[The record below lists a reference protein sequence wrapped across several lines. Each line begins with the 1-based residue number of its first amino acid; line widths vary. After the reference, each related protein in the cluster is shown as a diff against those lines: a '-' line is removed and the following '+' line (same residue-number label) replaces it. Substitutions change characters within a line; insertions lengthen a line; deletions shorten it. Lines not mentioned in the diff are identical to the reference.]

1 MYSLYEFL
9 RRPNQLS
16 DLLPWAALIAPG
28 VILNKDGSLQKSYRF
43 RGPDLDSSTRAG
55 LIAVAAKLNN
65 VFKRLGTG
73 WVIFVEAQRIQS
85 GCYPES
91 DFPCTAAAL
100 IDEER
105 KQFFGSGQHYENNYY
120 LTLTFLPPPENCGR
134 WEKRLI
140 DRDYEKEESIFQTQ
154 RKNFLTETERVFSLF
169 KETMTEAEPLSDE
182 ETLTY
187 LHSTVSTKRHGVK
200 VPECPMYLDA
210 YIADSPLIPGLE
222 PKLGLRGQLRYVR
235 VISIKQ
241 FPGASLPGI
250 LDNLNRLNFEY
261 RWTSRFLC
269 LDKEDAVKELD
280 AYQRKHFSKR
290 KNFLTTIREQLTK
303 QEAPIDNPDAVAK
316 SGDAES
322 AIRELKADLVSYG
335 FFTMAV
341 VIMDADPS
349 RVDKKAR
356 AIEKTINAL
365 GFVTVDEQVNA
376 VDAWLGTIPG
386 LFRANIRRPLLH
398 TVNLAHLFPVSAIW
412 AGPEKNFHLNGPA
425 LMHTQT
431 PDKTPFR
438 FNLHI
443 GDVGHTMIVGPPG
456 MGKSVLLA
464 SSAVQYLRYPQAQVY
479 IFDKDGACRALT
491 AGVGGDFYDL
501 ADERDGALSF
511 QPLANIDD
519 ENERA
524 WAAEWLYDYL
534 RGENMAI
541 TPEIKSA
548 VWAALCSL
556 ANAPAEERTISGFV
570 FLVQDKNIKQAL
582 QPLTLNGAFGKLFD
596 ANRDTLQYGRWQA
609 FEMAKLMNL
618 AAAIPPTLGYLFHR
632 LEQRFTGEPT
642 LLPLDESWVFLKNP
656 VFAPKIQEWLKVLR
670 KKNVAVIFATQSLA
684 DIASSPVASAI
695 IESCLTKIYLPNPA
709 ALDRTTQP
717 LYEAF
722 GLNRTEIQ
730 LIAQAAPKRQYYYK
744 SPLGSRLFELALG
757 PVALAYCGAS
767 SPEDQW
773 MVQKILREDGKE
785 NFNEEWLVYKNL
797 PEAVARL
804 KELQRGNVAQRAKIS
819 LNDQK

>member
-1 MYSLYEFL
+1 MYYLYEFL
-9 RRPNQLS
+9 RRPNKLS

-43 RGPDLDSSTRAG
+43 RGPDLDSSTRSG
-55 LIAVAAKLNN
+55 MITVAAKVNN

-85 GCYPES
+85 QRYQES
-91 DFPCTAAAL
+91 SFPSPVAVM

-105 KQFFGSGQHYENNYY
+105 KRFFSSGQHYENNYY
-120 LTLTFLPPPENCGR
+120 LTLAFLPPPENYGK
-134 WEKRLI
+134 WEKYLI
-140 DRDYEKEESIFQTQ
+140 DRDYEKEETTFQIHL
-154 RKNFLTETERVFSLF
+154 KNFLTEAQMVFSLF
-169 KETMTEAEPLSDE
+169 KEVMTEAEELSDA

-187 LHSTVSTKRHGVK
+187 LHSAVSTRRFTVK

-210 YIADSPLIPGLE
+210 YISDSPLTTGLE
-222 PKLGLRGQLRYVR
+222 PKLGLRSDLQYLR

-241 FPGASLPGI
+241 FPGTSLPGI

-269 LDKEDAVKELD
+269 LDKNDAVKELE

-290 KNFLTTIREQLTK
+290 KSFLTTIREQITK
-303 QEAPIDNPDAVAK
+303 KEAPIDNPDALVK
-316 SGDAES
+316 SNDAGT
-322 AIRELKADLVSYG
+322 AIQELKADLVSYG

-341 VIMDADPS
+341 VVMDANPN
-349 RVDKKAR
+349 RAAKKAQ
-356 AIEKTINAL
+356 AIEKTINSL

-398 TVNLAHLFPVSAIW
+398 TINLAHIFPVSAIW
-412 AGPEKNFHLNGPA
+412 AGPERNTHLNGPV

-443 GDVGHTMIVGPPG
+443 GDLGHTVIVGPPG

-464 SSAVQYLRYPQAQVY
+464 SIAVQYLRYPNAQVY
-479 IFDKDGACRALT
+479 IFDKDGSCRALT

-501 ADERDGALSF
+501 ADEHGGALSF
-511 QPLANIDD
+511 QPLIDIGD

-541 TPEIKSA
+541 TPELKST

-570 FLVQDKNIKQAL
+570 FLVQDKRIKQAME
-582 QPLTLNGAFGKLFD
+582 PLTLNGAFGKLFD
-596 ANRDTLQYGRWQA
+596 ANRDNLQYGRWQV
-609 FEMAKLMNL
+609 FEMAKLMNM
-618 AAAIPPTLGYLFHR
+618 ATAIPPTLGYLFHR
-632 LEQRFTGEPT
+632 LEQRFTGEPS
-642 LLPLDESWVFLKNP
+642 LLPLDESWLFLKNP
-656 VFAPKIQEWLKVLR
+656 IFAPKILEWLKVLR
-670 KKNVAVIFATQSLA
+670 KKNVAVIFATQSLS

-695 IESCLTKIYLPNPA
+695 IESCLTKIYLPNPS
-709 ALDRTTQP
+709 ALDQTTKP

-722 GLNRTEIQ
+722 GLNETEIR

-744 SPLGSRLFELALG
+744 SPLGSRLFELAMG

-767 SPEDQW
+767 SPQDQQ
-773 MVQKILREDGKE
+773 MVQKILLEDKE
-785 NFNEEWLVYKNL
+785 HFNEEWLVYKGLVN
-797 PEAVARL
+797 AVPRL
-804 KELQRGNVAQRAKIS
+804 KELQHAGSVA
-819 LNDQK
+819 

>member
-1 MYSLYEFL
+1 MYYLYEFL
-9 RRPNQLS
+9 RRPNKLS
-16 DLLPWAALIAPG
+16 DLLPWAMLIAPG
-28 VILNKDGSLQKSYRF
+28 VISNKDGSLQKSYRF
-43 RGPDLDSSTRAG
+43 RGPDLDSSTRSG
-55 LIAVAAKLNN
+55 LMTAAAKVNN

-73 WVIFVEAQRIQS
+73 WIIFVEAQRIQS
-85 GCYPES
+85 QRYPES
-91 DFPCTAAAL
+91 SLPNEVATM

-105 KQFFGSGQHYENNYY
+105 KRFFSSGQHYENNYY
-120 LTLTFLPPPENCGR
+120 LTLTFLPPSENYGK

-140 DRDYEKEESIFQTQ
+140 DRDYQKEETTFQTHL
-154 RKNFLTETERVFSLF
+154 KNFLSETERVFSLF
-169 KETMTEAEPLSDE
+169 KEVMTEAEELSDAA
-182 ETLTY
+182 TLTY
-187 LHSTVSTKRHGVK
+187 LHSTVSTRRYTVK

-210 YIADSPLIPGLE
+210 YISDSPLTTGLE
-222 PKLGLRGQLRYVR
+222 PRLGLRSDLRYLR

-241 FPGASLPGI
+241 FPGTSLPGI

-269 LDKEDAVKELD
+269 LDKDDAVKELE

-290 KNFLTTIREQLTK
+290 KSFLTTIREQITK
-303 QEAPIDNPDAVAK
+303 KEAPIDNPDALVK
-316 SGDAES
+316 SNDAET
-322 AIRELKADLVSYG
+322 AIQELKADLVSYG

-341 VIMDADPS
+341 VIMDAEPN
-349 RVDKKAR
+349 RAAKKAQ
-356 AIEKTINAL
+356 AIEKTINSL

-398 TVNLAHLFPVSAIW
+398 TINLAHIFPVSAIW
-412 AGPEKNFHLNGPA
+412 AGPEKNFHLNGPV

-431 PDKTPFR
+431 SDKTPFR

-443 GDVGHTMIVGPPG
+443 GDLGHTVIVGPPG

-464 SSAVQYLRYPQAQVY
+464 SIAVQYLRYRGAQVY
-479 IFDKDGACRALT
+479 IFDKDGSCRALT

-501 ADERDGALSF
+501 ADEHEGTLSF
-511 QPLANIDD
+511 QPLANIHD

-541 TPEIKSA
+541 TPELKST

-556 ANAPAEERTISGFV
+556 ANAPVGERTISGFV
-570 FLVQDKNIKQAL
+570 FLVQDKRIKQAME
-582 QPLTLNGAFGKLFD
+582 PLTLNGAFGRLFD
-596 ANRDTLQYGRWQA
+596 ANRDNLQYGRWQV
-609 FEMAKLMNL
+609 FEMAKLMNM
-618 AAAIPPTLGYLFHR
+618 ATAIPPTLGYLFHR
-632 LEQRFTGEPT
+632 LEQRFSGEPS

-656 VFAPKIQEWLKVLR
+656 IFAPKILEWLKVLR
-670 KKNVAVIFATQSLA
+670 KKNVAVIFATQSLS

-709 ALDRTTQP
+709 ALDQTTKP

-722 GLNRTEIQ
+722 GLNETEIR
-730 LIAQAAPKRQYYYK
+730 LITQAAPKRQYYYK
-744 SPLGSRLFELALG
+744 SPLGSRLFELAMG

-767 SPEDQW
+767 SPQDQQ
-773 MVQKILREDGKE
+773 MVQKILHEDKE
-785 NFNEEWLVYKNL
+785 HFNEEWLAYKGL
-797 PEAVARL
+797 PDAVSRL
-804 KELQRGNVAQRAKIS
+804 KELQHAGSVA
-819 LNDQK
+819 